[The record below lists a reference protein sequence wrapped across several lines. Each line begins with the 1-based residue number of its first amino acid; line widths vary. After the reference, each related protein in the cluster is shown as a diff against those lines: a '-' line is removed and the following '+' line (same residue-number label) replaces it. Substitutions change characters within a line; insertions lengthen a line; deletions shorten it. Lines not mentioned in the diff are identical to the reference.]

1 MTVQLGY
8 DEDHALLREQ
18 ARRWLAGRVTPAELR
33 RLAKD
38 ARGDEPAWWKQSS
51 ELGWAGLVAPEKCG
65 GAGLGAAAL
74 AVLCEETGRALLP
87 SPLLAT
93 LLASKLIEF
102 AANDEQRERWLPR
115 IARGEALATVAHVEA
130 SGAWDADATSALL
143 DAGRVSGAKAHVWA
157 APTAQ
162 LFVVPV
168 REQGRAD
175 ASGALRVAV
184 VEANASGVTA
194 EAETTLDASRRQ
206 GRVRFEAAACD
217 VLAGDGDAA
226 WRAWRPWAQTALA
239 AEMAGGAD
247 AALAMTAAYAQTRVQ
262 FDRPIGSFQA
272 VKHPLVNVLIAIEQ
286 LRTLVYTAASALE
299 AGSAE
304 APLLARMAKAAASEA
319 YPFACSRAVQ
329 FHGGYGF
336 TEDCDAHLYLRRAL
350 ASRPAFGDA
359 REQRAAIASALL
371 EGGAELP

>member
-18 ARRWLAGRVTPAELR
+18 TRRWLAGRVTPAELR

-65 GAGLGAAAL
+65 GAGLGAVAL

-87 SPLLAT
+87 SPRLAT

-102 AANDEQRERWLPR
+102 AANDAQRERWLPR

-130 SGAWDADATSALL
+130 SGAWAADATSALL

-175 ASGALRVAV
+175 N
-184 VEANASGVTA
+184 E
-194 EAETTLDASRRQ
+194 
-206 GRVRFEAAACD
+206 RF
-217 VLAGDGDAA
+217 G
-226 WRAWRPWAQTALA
+226 
-239 AEMAGGAD
+239 
-247 AALAMTAAYAQTRVQ
+247 
-262 FDRPIGSFQA
+262 
-272 VKHPLVNVLIAIEQ
+272 
-286 LRTLVYTAASALE
+286 
-299 AGSAE
+299 
-304 APLLARMAKAAASEA
+304 
-319 YPFACSRAVQ
+319 
-329 FHGGYGF
+329 
-336 TEDCDAHLYLRRAL
+336 
-350 ASRPAFGDA
+350 
-359 REQRAAIASALL
+359 AAIV
-371 EGGAELP
+371 